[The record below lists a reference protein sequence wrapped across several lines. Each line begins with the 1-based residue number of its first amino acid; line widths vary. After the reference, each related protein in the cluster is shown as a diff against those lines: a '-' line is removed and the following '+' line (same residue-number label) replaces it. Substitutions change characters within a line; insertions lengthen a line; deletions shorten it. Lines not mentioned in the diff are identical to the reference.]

1 MHYKDSG
8 ISTVVSVKKPTG
20 VSNIAVLFHT

>member
-1 MHYKDSG
+1 MYGKDSG
-8 ISTVVSVKKPTG
+8 ISTVVSFKKPTY